1 MGAQKIMTE
10 FEKRKINLRIFD
22 PPLTGNQ
29 LEKYCSVK
37 GVRIPYSSDEFKLFG
52 EAIIEDKLFGTLVV
66 SKEIWSDDVDKGP
79 NYDLLDRIVI
89 KLLERS
95 GAVIGTIEERLLKEF
110 TLSSITPIFAVI
122 LSSSEFMIDF
132 DLDSDKW
139 VFPFLAQ
146 AGKGLFNVFQ
156 ISKKVGNNFQIKK
169 RIIDRKIASID
180 SKRGGKIEIKIEDQ
194 DLANNE
200 EFFAIL
206 VLFAGTAKFHDEI
219 TNKLRHGFK
228 SLEEGT
234 FVLRPPETEL
244 NLMAISEVAEK
255 PAKKRRERLKV
266 VKEAEVPKREKA
278 PEIGVK
284 KEIEALQ
291 KTAKKAKKEAAEI
304 PTKELILEKPTP
316 KPLKVEPVKKEEI
329 KIAPKIKIV
338 EPPKKAERKEPPPKP
353 VETRPMKEVEEA
365 KPAPKGVVPT
375 PIKPAEVAEFFPE
388 LALPEPPKKPVI
400 EEPVKP
406 IETPPKPVEP
416 EKPLKPQE
424 YLKPLT
430 LEASVIEI
438 QGITEKI
445 RILLENIGIEIVDD
459 LLFVDPGVLAE
470 RVGHKDVTA
479 AKIKEWQ
486 DSAEKRI
493 KATVSNK

>member
-1 MGAQKIMTE
+1 MAE
-10 FEKRKINLRIFD
+10 FEKRKINIRLFD

-29 LEKYCSVK
+29 LEKYCNVK
-37 GVRIPYSSDEFKLFG
+37 GVRIPYSSDEFSLFG
-52 EAIIEDKLFGTLVV
+52 EAVLEDKLVGTLVV

-110 TLSSITPIFAVI
+110 ALSSVTPLFSVI
-122 LSSSEFMIDF
+122 LKSSPFIIDF
-132 DLDSDKW
+132 DLDSDKLI
-139 VFPFLAQ
+139 FPFLTQ

-156 ISKKVGNNFQIKK
+156 ISKKVGNNFSIKK
-169 RIIDRKIASID
+169 KIIDRKIASID
-180 SKRGGKIEIKIEDQ
+180 SKRGGKIEIKIEDE

-200 EFFAIL
+200 EFLAIL

-219 TNKLRHGFK
+219 ANKIRHGFK
-228 SLEEGT
+228 SLAEGT

-244 NLMAISEVAEK
+244 NLMTIQEVAEK
-255 PAKKRRERLKV
+255 PVKKRRERLKV

-278 PEIGVK
+278 PEIEVK

-291 KTAKKAKKEAAEI
+291 KTAKKAKKETAEI
-304 PTKELILEKPTP
+304 PTKELILEKTAS
-316 KPLKVEPVKKEEI
+316 KALKQEPVKKEEI
-329 KIAPKIKIV
+329 KIAPKIKVV
-338 EPPKKAERKEPPPKP
+338 EPTKKVEVKEPPPKLVEAQP
-353 VETRPMKEVEEA
+353 VKKIEVKE
-365 KPAPKGVVPT
+365 PAPKVVVPA
-375 PIKPAEVAEFFPE
+375 PVKPTEVEGFPPE
-388 LALPEPPKKPVI
+388 LVLPEPPKKFVI
-400 EEPVKP
+400 EEPVKK
-406 IETPPKPVEP
+406 IEAPSKPVESI
-416 EKPLKPQE
+416 KPLKPEE

-430 LEASVIEI
+430 LEASIIEI
-438 QGITEKI
+438 QGVTEKI

-470 RVGHKDVTA
+470 RVGHKDVTP

>member
-1 MGAQKIMTE
+1 LAE
-10 FEKRKINLRIFD
+10 FEKRKINIRIFD

-29 LEKYCSVK
+29 LEKYCNVK
-37 GVRIPYSSDEFKLFG
+37 GVRIPYSSDEFSLFG
-52 EAIIEDKLFGTLVV
+52 EAVLEDKLVGTLVV

-110 TLSSITPIFAVI
+110 ALSSVTPLFSVI
-122 LSSSEFMIDF
+122 LKSSPFIIDF
-132 DLDSDKW
+132 DLDSDKLI
-139 VFPFLAQ
+139 FPFLTQ

-156 ISKKVGNNFQIKK
+156 ISKKVGNNFSIKK
-169 RIIDRKIASID
+169 KIIDRKIASID
-180 SKRGGKIEIKIEDQ
+180 SKRGGKIEIKIEDE

-200 EFFAIL
+200 EFLAIL
-206 VLFAGTAKFHDEI
+206 VLFAGTAKFHDDI
-219 TNKLRHGFK
+219 ANKIRHGFK
-228 SLEEGT
+228 SLAEGT

-244 NLMAISEVAEK
+244 NLMAIQEVAEK
-255 PAKKRRERLKV
+255 PVKKRRERLKV

-278 PEIGVK
+278 PEIEVK

-291 KTAKKAKKEAAEI
+291 KTAKKAKKETEEI
-304 PTKELILEKPTP
+304 PTKELILEKTAS
-316 KPLKVEPVKKEEI
+316 KALKQEPVKKEEL
-329 KIAPKIKIV
+329 KIAPKIKVV
-338 EPPKKAERKEPPPKP
+338 EPTKKVEVKEPPPKLVEAQP
-353 VETRPMKEVEEA
+353 VKKVEVKE
-365 KPAPKGVVPT
+365 PAPKVVVPA
-375 PIKPAEVAEFFPE
+375 PVKPTEVEGFPPE
-388 LALPEPPKKPVI
+388 LVLPEPPKKFVI
-400 EEPVKP
+400 EEPVKK
-406 IETPPKPVEP
+406 IEAPSKLVESV
-416 EKPLKPQE
+416 KPLKPEE

-438 QGITEKI
+438 QGVTEKI

-470 RVGHKDVTA
+470 RVGHKDMTP

>member
-1 MGAQKIMTE
+1 MAE
-10 FEKRKINLRIFD
+10 FEKRKINIRIFD

-29 LEKYCSVK
+29 LEKYCNVK
-37 GVRIPYSSDEFKLFG
+37 GVRIPYSSDEFSLFG
-52 EAIIEDKLFGTLVV
+52 EAVLEDKLFGTLVV

-110 TLSSITPIFAVI
+110 ALSSVTPLFSVI
-122 LSSSEFMIDF
+122 LKSSPFIIDF
-132 DLDSDKW
+132 DLDSDKLI
-139 VFPFLAQ
+139 FPLLTQ

-156 ISKKVGNNFQIKK
+156 ISKKVGNNFSIKK
-169 RIIDRKIASID
+169 KLIDRKIASID
-180 SKRGGKIEIKIEDQ
+180 SKRGGKIEIKIEDE

-200 EFFAIL
+200 EFLAIL

-228 SLEEGT
+228 SLAEGT

-244 NLMAISEVAEK
+244 NLMAIQEVAEK
-255 PAKKRRERLKV
+255 PVKKRRERLKV

-278 PEIGVK
+278 PEIEVK

-291 KTAKKAKKEAAEI
+291 KTAKKAKKETKEI
-304 PTKELILEKPTP
+304 PTKELILEKTAS
-316 KPLKVEPVKKEEI
+316 KALKQEPVKKEEI
-329 KIAPKIKIV
+329 KIAPKIKVV
-338 EPPKKAERKEPPPKP
+338 EPTKKVEVKEPPPKLVEVQP
-353 VETRPMKEVEEA
+353 VKKVEVKEPTPKVVVPAPVKPTEVEGF
-365 KPAPKGVVPT
+365 P
-375 PIKPAEVAEFFPE
+375 PE
-388 LALPEPPKKPVI
+388 LVLPEPPKKFVI
-400 EEPVKP
+400 EEPVKK
-406 IETPPKPVEP
+406 IEAPSKPVESV
-416 EKPLKPQE
+416 KPLKPEE

-438 QGITEKI
+438 QGVTEKI

-470 RVGHKDVTA
+470 RVGHKDVIP

>member
-1 MGAQKIMTE
+1 
-10 FEKRKINLRIFD
+10 
-22 PPLTGNQ
+22 
-29 LEKYCSVK
+29 
-37 GVRIPYSSDEFKLFG
+37 
-52 EAIIEDKLFGTLVV
+52 
-66 SKEIWSDDVDKGP
+66 
-79 NYDLLDRIVI
+79 
-89 KLLERS
+89 
-95 GAVIGTIEERLLKEF
+95 LKEF
-110 TLSSITPIFAVI
+110 ALYSVTPIFSVI
-122 LSSSEFMIDF
+122 LNSSPFLIDF
-132 DLDSDKW
+132 ELDSDKW
-139 VFPFLAQ
+139 IFPFLTES
-146 AGKGLFNVFQ
+146 GKGLFNVFQ
-156 ISKKVGNNFQIKK
+156 ISKKVGNNYQIKK

-206 VLFAGTAKFHDEI
+206 VLFAGTVKFHDEI

-244 NLMAISEVAEK
+244 DLMAISEVAEK
-255 PAKKRRERLKV
+255 PAKKRKERLKV

-278 PEIGVK
+278 PEIEVK

-291 KTAKKAKKEAAEI
+291 KTAKKAKREAAEI
-304 PTKELILEKPTP
+304 PTKELILEKPAP
-316 KPLKVEPVKKEEI
+316 KILKQEPVKKEEI
-329 KIAPKIKIV
+329 KIAPKIKVI
-338 EPPKKAERKEPPPKP
+338 EPPKKVEVKEPPPKLMEAQP
-353 VETRPMKEVEEA
+353 VKKGEVAE
-365 KPAPKGVVPT
+365 PAPKAVVPA
-375 PIKPAEVAEFFPE
+375 PVKPAEEEEFPPE
-388 LALPEPPKKPVI
+388 MVLPEPPKKPVI
-400 EEPVKP
+400 EEPVKKIEAPSKP
-406 IETPPKPVEP
+406 IEPT
-416 EKPLKPQE
+416 KPLKPEE

-430 LEASVIEI
+430 LEASISDI

-445 RILLENIGIEIVDD
+445 SILLENIGIEIVDD

-470 RVGHKDVTA
+470 RVGHKDVTP

>member
-1 MGAQKIMTE
+1 MAE
-10 FEKRKINLRIFD
+10 FEKRKINIRLFD

-29 LEKYCSVK
+29 LEKYCNVK
-37 GVRIPYSSDEFKLFG
+37 GVRIPYSSDEFSLFG
-52 EAIIEDKLFGTLVV
+52 EAVLEDKLVGTLVV

-110 TLSSITPIFAVI
+110 ALSSVTPLFSVI
-122 LSSSEFMIDF
+122 LKSSPFIIDF
-132 DLDSDKW
+132 DLDSDKLI
-139 VFPFLAQ
+139 FPFLTQ

-156 ISKKVGNNFQIKK
+156 ISKKVGNNFSIKK
-169 RIIDRKIASID
+169 KIIDRKIASID
-180 SKRGGKIEIKIEDQ
+180 SKRGGKIEIKIEDE

-200 EFFAIL
+200 EFLAIL

-219 TNKLRHGFK
+219 ANKIRHGFK
-228 SLEEGT
+228 SLAEGT

-244 NLMAISEVAEK
+244 NLMTIQEVAEK
-255 PAKKRRERLKV
+255 PVKKRRERLKV

-278 PEIGVK
+278 PEIEVK

-291 KTAKKAKKEAAEI
+291 KTAKKAKKETAEI
-304 PTKELILEKPTP
+304 PTKELILEKTAS
-316 KPLKVEPVKKEEI
+316 KALKQEPVKKGEL
-329 KIAPKIKIV
+329 KIAPKIKVV
-338 EPPKKAERKEPPPKP
+338 EPTKKVEVKEPPPKLVEAQP
-353 VETRPMKEVEEA
+353 VKKVEVKE
-365 KPAPKGVVPT
+365 PAPKVVVPA
-375 PIKPAEVAEFFPE
+375 PVKPTEVEGFPPE
-388 LALPEPPKKPVI
+388 LVLPEPPKKFVI
-400 EEPVKP
+400 EEPVKK
-406 IETPPKPVEP
+406 IEAPSKPVESI
-416 EKPLKPQE
+416 KPLKPEE

-430 LEASVIEI
+430 LEASIIEI
-438 QGITEKI
+438 QGVTEKI

-470 RVGHKDVTA
+470 RVGHKDVTP